1 MSFYI
6 TAKSYVSGQGSL
18 AKRKALI
25 ALRRNLLVIKRGL
38 AIETQETK
46 VMLNTYHRYTQ
57 GNATKEEMDLA
68 NKQFGNVIRSLG
80 LGIFVL
86 LPFSPITIPAIV
98 KLGEKL
104 GVNVLPSSFDF
115 SQTAP
120 SQDEPSKAEQI
131 LNEDLAGSE
140 AAISVRGSTDQG
152 SRREPSEPP
161 TRY

>member
-1 MSFYI
+1 MKFYF
-6 TAKSYVSGQGSL
+6 TAKSYVSEQGSI

-25 ALRRNLLVIKRGL
+25 SLRRNLLVVKRGL

-57 GNATKEEMDLA
+57 GNASKQEMDLA

-104 GVNVLPSSFDF
+104 GVNVLPESFYF
-115 SQTAP
+115 SQA
-120 SQDEPSKAEQI
+120 DHFEDDQI
-131 LNEDLAGSE
+131 LNEDLEDLQASIQTNE
-140 AAISVRGSTDQG
+140 SSNHPSRGDSL
-152 SRREPSEPP
+152 
-161 TRY
+161 

>member
-1 MSFYI
+1 MSLYI
-6 TAKSYVSGQGSL
+6 TAKSYVSEQGSL
-18 AKRKALI
+18 AKRNALI

-57 GNATKEEMDLA
+57 GSATKEEMDLA

-115 SQTAP
+115 SQTDP
-120 SQDEPSKAEQI
+120 SREETANDEQI
-131 LNEDLAGSE
+131 LSENLADSE
-140 AAISVRGSTDQG
+140 AAISMRGSTEK
-152 SRREPSEPP
+152 SAPREPL
-161 TRY
+161 

>member
-1 MSFYI
+1 MNLYV
-6 TAKSYVSGQGSL
+6 TAKSYVSEQGSI

-25 ALRRNLLVIKRGL
+25 SLRRNLLVIKRGL

-46 VMLNTYHRYTQ
+46 VMLNTYHQYTQ
-57 GNATKEEMDLA
+57 GNVTKEEMDLA

-115 SQTAP
+115 SQAEHP
-120 SQDEPSKAEQI
+120 EVEQI
-131 LNEDLAGSE
+131 LNEDLESS
-140 AAISVRGSTDQG
+140 ISMRESTDQD
-152 SRREPSEPP
+152 SRHEPP
-161 TRY
+161 ARY

>member
-1 MSFYI
+1 MKLYFH
-6 TAKSYVSGQGSL
+6 AKSYVSEQGSI

-25 ALRRNLLVIKRGL
+25 SLRRNVLVIKRGL

-57 GNATKEEMDLA
+57 GSASKAEMDLA

-104 GVNVLPSSFDF
+104 GVSVLPSSFDF
-115 SQTAP
+115 SQTEHFD
-120 SQDEPSKAEQI
+120 DEEILSGDLGDLQASINLRDTAEQRS
-131 LNEDLAGSE
+131 GSE
-140 AAISVRGSTDQG
+140 SA
-152 SRREPSEPP
+152 
-161 TRY
+161 

>member
-1 MSFYI
+1 MSLYI
-6 TAKSYVSGQGSL
+6 TAKSYVSEQGSL

-57 GNATKEEMDLA
+57 GSATKEEMDLA

-115 SQTAP
+115 SQTDSSREETAN
-120 SQDEPSKAEQI
+120 DEQI
-131 LNEDLAGSE
+131 LSENLADSE
-140 AAISVRGSTDQG
+140 AAISMRGSTEK
-152 SRREPSEPP
+152 SAPREPL
-161 TRY
+161 